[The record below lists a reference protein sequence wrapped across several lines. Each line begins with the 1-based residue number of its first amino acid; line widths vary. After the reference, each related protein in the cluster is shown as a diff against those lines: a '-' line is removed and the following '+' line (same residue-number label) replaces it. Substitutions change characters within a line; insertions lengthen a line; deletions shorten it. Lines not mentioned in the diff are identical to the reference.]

1 MEKKLFVGNLSYNVS
16 SDQLKD
22 EFSKAGTVES
32 ANVIS
37 DRQTQRSK
45 GFGFVEMATEDE
57 AKAAMEMFEGQEID
71 GRPMKVSEAR
81 PMKPRD

>member
-1 MEKKLFVGNLSYNVS
+1 MFVGNLSYNVT
-16 SDQLKD
+16 SDQLK
-22 EFSKAGTVES
+22 EVFSEVGTVES
-32 ANVIS
+32 ANVIM

-45 GFGFVEMATEDE
+45 GFGFVEMTTEEE
-57 AKAAMEMFEGQEID
+57 AKTALETMDGKEID